1 MSLDKDVEQKES
13 EKEEKEITKDNK
25 KYSLIKDK
33 LSELKNK
40 YEEFESEEKEI
51 IIEKIYEINEYHTK
65 KINVP
70 IKLLQKN
77 NIEKERDE
85 LPYNKRLSEND
96 LSIHNSLDNSTNK
109 NDYTNMS
116 ESVLRVLTSFNSQNS
131 FASFSAGRNDELSSI
146 DYEIKK
152 SKFIKDVSPFPE
164 ENEEEE
170 ISDNKNIGENILNY
184 TNIQKL
190 KIPKLIEGEFIIIE
204 KETIPLIKKYEEYF
218 NQDSGEIK
226 ITKITNK
233 ISNNSIN
240 YENKADDNLKKIYS
254 NYNEETI
261 RKKWKYFIKLFII
274 EQNRKI
280 DEYRKII
287 LKALIK
293 FKLNNGYSYNNK
305 NCINNEYIIMNKK
318 IMKNEEEIKDQL
330 IEREPLIDIINE
342 NEIMNDINLFRKQKK
357 LGVNTKEIETKTITK
372 VIKEKNIKNNK
383 TFLVKSLT
391 SVTKSL

>member
-1 MSLDKDVEQKES
+1 MSLNKDAEQKGT
-13 EKEEKEITKDNK
+13 EKEEKDITKDNK

-85 LPYNKRLSEND
+85 LPYKKRLSEND

-164 ENEEEE
+164 EKRR
-170 ISDNKNIGENILNY
+170 NK
-184 TNIQKL
+184 
-190 KIPKLIEGEFIIIE
+190 
-204 KETIPLIKKYEEYF
+204 
-218 NQDSGEIK
+218 
-226 ITKITNK
+226 
-233 ISNNSIN
+233 
-240 YENKADDNLKKIYS
+240 
-254 NYNEETI
+254 
-261 RKKWKYFIKLFII
+261 
-274 EQNRKI
+274 
-280 DEYRKII
+280 
-287 LKALIK
+287 
-293 FKLNNGYSYNNK
+293 
-305 NCINNEYIIMNKK
+305 
-318 IMKNEEEIKDQL
+318 
-330 IEREPLIDIINE
+330 
-342 NEIMNDINLFRKQKK
+342 
-357 LGVNTKEIETKTITK
+357 
-372 VIKEKNIKNNK
+372 
-383 TFLVKSLT
+383 
-391 SVTKSL
+391 